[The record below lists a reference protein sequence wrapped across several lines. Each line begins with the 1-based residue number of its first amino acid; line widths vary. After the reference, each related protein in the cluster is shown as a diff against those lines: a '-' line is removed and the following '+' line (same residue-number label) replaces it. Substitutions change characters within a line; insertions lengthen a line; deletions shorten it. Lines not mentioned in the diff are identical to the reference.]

1 MQQRIKNLLKD
12 NFFIIAIFITLFIA
26 YLSFIKVPKVDVNV
40 ANSDKLGHSFAY
52 FTLSLCWL
60 LTFFRRPKKKYLIVI
75 LCVVYGIIIEVF
87 QKILTN
93 HRTGDFLDV
102 LANTIGV
109 LLGLVLFNQII
120 KKFNVN

>member
-12 NFFIIAIFITLFIA
+12 NFFIIAIFITLFIG

-40 ANSDKLGHSFAY
+40 AFSDKWGHSFAY

-60 LTFFRRPKKKYLIVI
+60 LTFFRQSKKKYLIVG
-75 LCVVYGIIIEVF
+75 LCFIYGIIIEVL
-87 QKILTN
+87 QTTITN
-93 HRTGDFLDV
+93 HRTGDFLDI
-102 LANTIGV
+102 LANTIGI
-109 LLGLVLFNQII
+109 LFGLIVFNQII